1 MMAHTLGNPFDL
13 SVVNDFC
20 RTHSLWLVEDNCDAL
35 GCRYDDRLTG
45 SFGDLSTQSFYPPHH
60 LTLGEGGAVNI
71 VHNVKFKALVES
83 FRDWGRD
90 CWCASGKDNTCK
102 KRFGW
107 QLGELPE
114 GYDHKYIYSHLGY
127 NLKPLD
133 PQAAIGRQQLKKLP
147 AFVQARI
154 DNWNYLRAALADLEE
169 FFTFMLPTHATGWNP
184 PSTLNS
190 QLSTFCWNS
199 TGHRTICSWFGF
211 MMLVRAMAPFTR
223 REFALALDAAK
234 IGNRMLF
241 GGNLVRQPA
250 FVELQKRDPGAFR
263 VIGDLSGADQ
273 IMRESIFIGTY
284 PGLTRPM
291 LDYVVETIHDFVTAR
306 LE

>member
-1 MMAHTLGNPFDL
+1 
-13 SVVNDFC
+13 
-20 RTHSLWLVEDNCDAL
+20 
-35 GCRYDDRLTG
+35 
-45 SFGDLSTQSFYPPHH
+45 
-60 LTLGEGGAVNI
+60 
-71 VHNVKFKALVES
+71 
-83 FRDWGRD
+83 
-90 CWCASGKDNTCK
+90 
-102 KRFGW
+102 
-107 QLGELPE
+107 
-114 GYDHKYIYSHLGY
+114 
-127 NLKPLD
+127 
-133 PQAAIGRQQLKKLP
+133 
-147 AFVQARI
+147 
-154 DNWNYLRAALADLEE
+154 
-169 FFTFMLPTHATGWNP
+169 
-184 PSTLNS
+184 
-190 QLSTFCWNS
+190 
-199 TGHRTICSWFGF
+199 